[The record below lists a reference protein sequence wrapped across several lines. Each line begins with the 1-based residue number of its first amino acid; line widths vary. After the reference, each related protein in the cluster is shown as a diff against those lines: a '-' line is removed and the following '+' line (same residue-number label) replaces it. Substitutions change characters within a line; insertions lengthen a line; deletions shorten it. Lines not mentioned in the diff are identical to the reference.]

1 MRTTSA
7 LLAGSWSSKKILLP
21 TATIGIAAAA
31 LVLPGAAALATPVE
45 NETEPP
51 VSETPLAVADDA
63 LPGAEALTDDPSDAG
78 ETTSPSAEALTDAA
92 GASAVEG
99 EGDAPAAPEALGP
112 ASTGSLSSAP
122 QDGVRSLVRADLE
135 GERRAL
141 KEQIDQAAERLKV
154 AKRDLEIWKQKLTKG
169 DKDALDEDNQR
180 TLNHAF
186 DEANAEQLELVEEL
200 RRINLWIEDFDEGMR
215 IEDRSAA
222 PTAPGAPE
230 AEAPAMPE
238 SEQPSTPL
246 TPSVP
251 APAEP
256 EAPESEVPAM
266 PLTPSVPVPSV
277 PEAPESAAPA
287 IPLIPS
293 IPGSGSPV
301 MPEPPAKPEP
311 PLAPEG
317 PVAPKPPVQP
327 EGPSKPESPVM
338 PEKPVVPKPPV
349 QPEGPSKPESPADP
363 GSKAPEA
370 EKPEVPSDKGS
381 ADQGSSD
388 KATDQRKSAGEDD
401 ARPTGEDRAVPPMNP
416 QAPLSADK
424 AQLAPVASKPSTV
437 ARSPQAGNLASRPGL
452 AVTGT
457 NVDALLMLIGAS
469 ALAGGG
475 MMVARRAARR

>member
-45 NETEPP
+45 NEAEPP

-63 LPGAEALTDDPSDAG
+63 LPGAEALTDEPSDAG

-99 EGDAPAAPEALGP
+99 EGGAPAAPGALGP
-112 ASTGSLSSAP
+112 ASTGPLPSAP

-222 PTAPGAPE
+222 PTAPDAPE

-266 PLTPSVPVPSV
+266 PLTPSVPVPAE

-311 PLAPEG
+311 PLAPKG

-338 PEKPVVPKPPV
+338 PEKPVVPV
-349 QPEGPSKPESPADP
+349 MPEGPVVPEPKPESPADP

-437 ARSPQAGNLASRPGL
+437 ARSPQHGGL

-475 MMVARRAARR
+475 ALVARRAARR

>member
-327 EGPSKPESPVM
+327 EGPSKPESP
-338 PEKPVVPKPPV
+338 
-349 QPEGPSKPESPADP
+349 ADP